1 MPDFPPP
8 EVAKFTVLSQFGMYF
23 FKRGVSLESLNGT
36 GAWGF
41 SIEVAAA
48 GNPLYGRLLCNNVSG
63 QWVNSFA
70 GHDIAR
76 LNSSPALALGNTP
89 LNLMIFEGQ
98 AMLEQLGGCAISF
111 GLGVA
116 NALKSDNPSA
126 IFLYD
131 SDVGPNI
138 YVRTYDSA
146 EELTDTGIA
155 ADTSWHLFRIE
166 IRSDV
171 KFYIDGSLVA
181 THTTQVPASQGGNPY
196 AIRIVKAF
204 IITHEDVYKRL
215 RYGYVAV
222 WAE

>member
-1 MPDFPPP
+1 MPDFPPAP
-8 EVAKFTVLSQFGMYF
+8 KVAKFTELSQFGIYF
-23 FKRGVSLESLNGT
+23 FKRGVSLGYLDGT

-41 SIEVAAA
+41 SESVGAA
-48 GNPLYGRLLCNNVSG
+48 GEPVYGRLLCNNVSG
-63 QWVNSFA
+63 QWVCSYGVHNI
-70 GHDIAR
+70 GR
-76 LNSSPALALGNTP
+76 LNSSPALGNTP
-89 LNLMIFEGQ
+89 YSKVVFEGK

-111 GLGVA
+111 GLMSGNV
-116 NALKSDNPSA
+116 LKPNSTSA

-131 SDVGPNI
+131 SDVGANI
-138 YVRTYDSA
+138 YARTYDSA